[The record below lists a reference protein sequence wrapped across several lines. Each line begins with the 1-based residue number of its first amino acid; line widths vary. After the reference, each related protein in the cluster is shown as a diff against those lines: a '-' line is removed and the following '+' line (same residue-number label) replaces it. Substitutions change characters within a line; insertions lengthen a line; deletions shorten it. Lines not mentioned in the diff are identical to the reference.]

1 MVENMFFL
9 INKSVIEEDQPIIVM
24 ESYERT
30 DATEDVLD
38 TDGNVI
44 DTIVTASTT
53 CMRLKSSTPN
63 IVTRMAYVIGGIE
76 LRDLSKVGTHE
87 GKDVVHAVSSIMELK
102 EDDSYLGDAYSKLK
116 NVPGIGASLHD
127 AVHDTIYEVDEE
139 VDGEMQKV
147 RKRKKT
153 KVWKGKGSPPIKI
166 AESIPHVFLG
176 VAVE

>member
-9 INKSVIEEDQPIIVM
+9 INKSAIEEDQPIVVM
-24 ESYERT
+24 EPYERT
-30 DATEDVLD
+30 DATVDVLD
-38 TDGNVI
+38 GEGNVI

-53 CMRLKSSTPN
+53 CMRLKSSTSN

-102 EDDSYLGDAYSKLK
+102 EDDSYLGDVYSKLK
-116 NVPGIGASLHD
+116 NVPGIGLALHD

-153 KVWKGKGSPPIKI
+153 KAWKDDGSPQVKIK
-166 AESIPHVFLG
+166 ESIPHVFLG
-176 VAVE
+176 VLVE